1 MSWISAADLAK
12 RTGVSRAAV
21 TKAISSGRIPAN
33 AVRRAGGRVLVDESA
48 GLRGILKRAN
58 VAPTK
63 SGFLV
68 GATLAQQTPPPMLP
82 AETAELASLFAWGSA
97 AEPAPEPPDVSHL
110 EREIDRL
117 ESALFC
123 SRQREEEWLKHY
135 EDFRDWILNI
145 RVQGDRAARGGW
157 EDKDLCMAL
166 WLQLGDQP
174 AIGDVMVMI
183 KEQVIAHLARLDKVS
198 LASRFP
204 IKKTPSSKIAVLE
217 DGKRSA

>member
-21 TKAISSGRIPAN
+21 TQAIKKGRIPAD
-33 AVRRAGGRVLVDESA
+33 AVRRAGGRVLVDEAS
-48 GLRGILKRAN
+48 GLKAILKRAN
-58 VAPTK
+58 APT
-63 SGFLV
+63 V
-68 GATLAQQTPPPMLP
+68 EHQAPPPMVP
-82 AETAELASLFAWGSA
+82 ADTAELASLFAWGSA
-97 AEPAPEPPDVSHL
+97 AELAPPAPDVSHL
-110 EREIDRL
+110 EHQIRQLQHRL
-117 ESALFC
+117 AC
-123 SRQREEEWLKHY
+123 TQQREQEWLKHY

-145 RVQGDRAARGGW
+145 RVQGDRATRGGW
-157 EDKDLCMAL
+157 DDKDLCMAL

-204 IKKTPSSKIAVLE
+204 SE
-217 DGKRSA
+217 NRST